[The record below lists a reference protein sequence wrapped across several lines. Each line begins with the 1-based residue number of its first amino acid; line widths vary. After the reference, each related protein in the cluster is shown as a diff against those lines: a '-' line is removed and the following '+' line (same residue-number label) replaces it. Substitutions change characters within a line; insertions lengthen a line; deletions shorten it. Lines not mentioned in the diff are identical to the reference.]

1 MPMRHPIL
9 LAAALAAAA
18 SAVDSQVAVVD
29 EGRFIITRDG
39 RRIGTEDFVI
49 RRTPGA
55 GGDVLT
61 GTATVAYDDRRLAP
75 ALRTDP
81 KGSPLAYQVE
91 IRVGPEVQE
100 SLRGQIGR
108 GRFSARIRTP
118 GGESAKEYIVSD
130 GAVILDDEVFHQYY
144 FLGMSARTG
153 SVPVV
158 VPRRNVQVSMRVQTG
173 GGSEMVEIG
182 GTRVAARHLE
192 ISDPGGTNR
201 QVWLDSQGRVLKVT
215 VNGVTATRDELPR

>member
-1 MPMRHPIL
+1 ML
-9 LAAALAAAA
+9 LAAALTAAAPTLDA
-18 SAVDSQVAVVD
+18 QVAIVD

-39 RRIGTEDFVI
+39 RRVGTEDFVI

-81 KGSPLAYQVE
+81 RGAPLAYQVE

-158 VPRRNVQVSMRVQTG
+158 VPRRNVQVSMRVQGG

-182 GTRVAARHLE
+182 GTRVSARHLE
-192 ISDPGGTNR
+192 VNDPGGTTR
-201 QVWLDSQGRVLKVT
+201 HVWLDSQGRVLRVT
-215 VNGVTATRDELPR
+215 INGVTATRDELPR

>member
-1 MPMRHPIL
+1 MRQL
-9 LAAALAAAA
+9 LYFAATMAATSSALGAQVTI
-18 SAVDSQVAVVD
+18 VDQ
-29 EGRFIITRDG
+29 GRFVITQNG

-49 RRTPGA
+49 RRTPGS

-61 GTATVAYDDRRLAP
+61 GTATVAYQDRRLAP

-81 KGSPLAYQVE
+81 RGAPLAYQVE
-91 IRVGPEVQE
+91 IRVGPEVLE

-108 GRFSARIRTP
+108 GRFSARVRTP

-144 FLGMSARTG
+144 FLGMSAHTG

-158 VPRRNVQVSMRVQTG
+158 VPRRNVQLSMRVEGG
-173 GGSEMVEIG
+173 GGSETVEIG
-182 GTRVAARHLE
+182 GTRVSARHLE
-192 ISDPGGTNR
+192 VHDPGGTTR
-201 QVWLDSQGRVLKVT
+201 HVWLDSEGRVLKVT
-215 VNGVTATRDELPR
+215 INGVTATRDELPR

>member
-1 MPMRHPIL
+1 MRHPIL
-9 LAAALAAAA
+9 LAAALTAAAA
-18 SAVDSQVAVVD
+18 TVDSQVTVVD

-39 RRIGTEDFVI
+39 RRIGSEDFVI

-61 GTATVAYDDRRLAP
+61 GTATVAYDERRLAP

-144 FLGMSARTG
+144 FLGMSARAG

-192 ISDPGGTNR
+192 ISEPGGTNR
-201 QVWLDSQGRVLKVT
+201 HVWLDSQGRVLKVT
-215 VNGVTATRDELPR
+215 VDGVTATRDELPR

>member
-1 MPMRHPIL
+1 MRHIIYI
-9 LAAALAAAA
+9 AAAVAATA
-18 SAVDSQVAVVD
+18 SALEAQVTVVD

-55 GGDVLT
+55 GGDMLT
-61 GTATVAYDDRRLAP
+61 GTATVAYEDRRLAP
-75 ALRTDP
+75 AVRTDP
-81 KGSPLAYQVE
+81 RGAPLAYQVE
-91 IRVGPEVQE
+91 IRIGPEVQE
-100 SLRGQIGR
+100 SLRGQVGR

-158 VPRRNVQVSMRVQTG
+158 VPRRNVQLSMRVESG

-192 ISDPGGTNR
+192 VNDPGGATR
-201 QVWLDSQGRVLKVT
+201 HVWLDSQGRVLKVT
-215 VNGVTATRDELPR
+215 INGVTATRDEVPR

>member
-1 MPMRHPIL
+1 MRQIIC
-9 LAAALAAAA
+9 LAAILAG
-18 SAVDSQVAVVD
+18 STSTLPGQVEIVDQ
-29 EGRFIITRDG
+29 GRFVITREG

-55 GGDVLT
+55 GGDVFT
-61 GTATVAYDDRRLAP
+61 GTATVAYSERRLAP

-81 KGSPLAYQVE
+81 QGSPLAYQME

-108 GRFSARIRTP
+108 GRFSARVRTP

-130 GAVILDDEVFHQYY
+130 GAIILDDEVFHQYY
-144 FLGMSARTG
+144 FLGMTTRTG

-158 VPRRNVQVSMRVQTG
+158 IPRRNEQVTMRVQG
-173 GGSEMVEIG
+173 EGSESVEVA
-182 GTRVAARHLE
+182 GTRVTARHLE
-192 ISDPGGTNR
+192 INDPGGAKR
-201 QVWLDSQGRVLKVT
+201 DVWLDSQGRVLKVT
-215 VNGVTATRDELPR
+215 INGVTATRDELPR

>member
-1 MPMRHPIL
+1 MRHVIYV
-9 LAAALAAAA
+9 AAAVAATV
-18 SAVDSQVAVVD
+18 SALEAQVAVVD
-29 EGRFIITRDG
+29 EGRFVITRDG

-61 GTATVAYDDRRLAP
+61 GTATVAYQDRRLAP

-81 KGSPLAYQVE
+81 RGAPLAYQVE

-100 SLRGQIGR
+100 SLRGQVGR

-118 GGESAKEYIVSD
+118 GGETAKEYIVSD

-144 FLGMSARTG
+144 FLAMSARTG

-158 VPRRNVQVSMRVQTG
+158 VPRRNVQVTMRVEG

-182 GTRVAARHLE
+182 GSRVSARHLE
-192 ISDPGGTNR
+192 VNDPGGATR
-201 QVWLDSQGRVLKVT
+201 HVWLDSQGRVLRVT
-215 VNGVTATRDELPR
+215 VDGVTATRDELPR